1 MSVVEVSDMLLQHS
15 SWPGK
20 MRLQEQATSIMI
32 CQHIL
37 HIFSIVMINVIVQYC
52 MAVDCMTTIVV
63 TTPTI
68 PPLQALS
75 LFLLKFVIAI
85 EHYTQG

>member
-1 MSVVEVSDMLLQHS
+1 MLRLMSVVEVSDMLLQHS

-32 CQHIL
+32 CQNIL

-52 MAVDCMTTIVV
+52 MAVDCITTIVV
-63 TTPTI
+63 TTPTSTI
-68 PPLQALS
+68 
-75 LFLLKFVIAI
+75 FVFVKIC
-85 EHYTQG
+85 HCY